1 MFSGADAEIL
11 EEGNTDRVQ
20 ALLQDWDYNTS
31 DDKKVVKHI
40 HVFDDKFSTDSV
52 RVKKCSNDA
61 YMVTNFYNGEF
72 NYQRFIKK

>member
-31 DDKKVVKHI
+31 DD
-40 HVFDDKFSTDSV
+40 
-52 RVKKCSNDA
+52 
-61 YMVTNFYNGEF
+61 
-72 NYQRFIKK
+72 